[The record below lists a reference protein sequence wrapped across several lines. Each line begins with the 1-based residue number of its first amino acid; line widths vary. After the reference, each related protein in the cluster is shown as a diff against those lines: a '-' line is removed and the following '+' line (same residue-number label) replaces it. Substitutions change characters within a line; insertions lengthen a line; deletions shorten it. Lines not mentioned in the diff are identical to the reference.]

1 MLFDRQ
7 NLYFCLANSTRWLTL
22 PGLKFLSLKTSTRRL
37 MVTAFIGLKTLTR
50 YPSFG
55 KVREYFWTRVEDSL
69 SNFEKTIAE
78 LEQIVKDMEQG
89 DLPLQAALEKF
100 ERGVQLTKQ
109 GQATLEAA
117 EQKVQVLMNQNGQ
130 QELGDLNSSD
140 E

>member
-1 MLFDRQ
+1 M
-7 NLYFCLANSTRWLTL
+7 
-22 PGLKFLSLKTSTRRL
+22 
-37 MVTAFIGLKTLTR
+37 
-50 YPSFG
+50 
-55 KVREYFWTRVEDSL
+55 EDSL